1 MQMDQVMAEVL
12 RGFIFQL
19 QTGKIHYSQR
29 QEKGTM
35 TMTINR
41 SNPVVYLVDDEFAIR
56 DSLTL
61 LLESSGQPVKSFES
75 AQAFLNDYDP
85 EQAGCLLLDVRMP
98 LMSGLELQEKLSEK
112 NITLPVIFISGN
124 ADIPES
130 AKAFRA
136 GAVDFLEKPFD
147 YEVLLQRIRE
157 AINKDL
163 EAREQSIEKRRLQNR
178 LDHLTAREKE
188 VLRLVVSSYS
198 SKEAAKILNI
208 SNRTIEVHRAN
219 IMEKMQ
225 ADNLSEL
232 MVMAMQSG
240 LISKR
245 GLNS

>member
-1 MQMDQVMAEVL
+1 MA
-12 RGFIFQL
+12 
-19 QTGKIHYSQR
+19 
-29 QEKGTM
+29 
-35 TMTINR
+35 MTINR

-61 LLESSGQPVKSFES
+61 LLESSGHSVKSFES
-75 AQAFLNDYDP
+75 AQAFLDNYES
-85 EQAGCLLLDVRMP
+85 EQTGCLLLDVRMP
-98 LMSGLELQEKLSEK
+98 LMSGLELQENLSEK
-112 NITLPVIFISGN
+112 NITLPIIFISGN

-147 YEVLLQRIRE
+147 YQILLQRIEE
-157 AINKDL
+157 AIHKDI

-178 LDHLTAREKE
+178 LDQLTAREKE
-188 VLRLVVSSYS
+188 VLRLIINSYS

-225 ADNLSEL
+225 AENLSEL
-232 MVMAMQSG
+232 MRITMQSG
-240 LISKR
+240 LLSKR
-245 GLNS
+245 GLNP

>member
-1 MQMDQVMAEVL
+1 M
-12 RGFIFQL
+12 
-19 QTGKIHYSQR
+19 
-29 QEKGTM
+29 M
-35 TMTINR
+35 TVNK
-41 SNPVVYLVDDEFAIR
+41 SNSVVYLVDDEFAIR

-61 LLESSGQPVKSFES
+61 LLESAGQPVKSFDS
-75 AQAFLNDYDP
+75 AQAFLEDYDP

-98 LMSGLELQEKLSEK
+98 LMSGFELQEKLSEK
-112 NITLPVIFISGN
+112 NITLPIIFISGN
-124 ADIPES
+124 ADIPDS

-147 YEVLLQRIRE
+147 YQLLLQRIQE

-163 EAREQSIEKRRLQNR
+163 ETRAQSIEKRRVQNR
-178 LDHLTAREKE
+178 LDQLTTREKE
-188 VLRLVVSSYS
+188 VLRLIVSSYS

-225 ADNLSEL
+225 AENLSDL
-232 MVMAMQSG
+232 MMMAMQSG
-240 LISKR
+240 LLLKR